1 MLYYA
6 QVCELLQDRKT
17 VLLHNDSM
25 SDQARKNYSKKTS
38 IINVSDLEK
47 KSFKAIQKTFDD
59 LNFLHHQNPNQ
70 HLYINL
76 DTSKQYEFSVTVYHM
91 LDDDDSSLNHTV
103 KENHQKVQPILF
115 LSKLLTDAET
125 QY

>member
-47 KSFKAIQKTFDD
+47 KSFKAIQKTFDN
-59 LNFLHHQNPNQ
+59 LNFLHHQNFNQ
-70 HLYINL
+70 CLYIDL
-76 DTSKQYEFSVTVYHM
+76 DVSKQYEFSVTVYHILNDENDL
-91 LDDDDSSLNHTV
+91 LDHTV
-103 KENHQKVQPILF
+103 
-115 LSKLLTDAET
+115 
-125 QY
+125 